1 MALAV
6 EQARW
11 PPLALLSRKQGPA
24 KNSLQA
30 GSYSRETFCIRLKQ
44 KKKTTHTHRDF
55 SSKRRAR
62 GQCWKTAGSWMP
74 ERGTEQG
81 SLACPVVRVRRLL
94 CLLHRPVGSLPPA
107 PTSGAS
113 KSRPDKCISPRQKEL
128 PHQHH
133 QWWPRPGPRAQGPF
147 QLSQKSLSLTH
158 SCVNSWLC
166 APSCKC
172 RDSFPAEK
180 RNASERI
187 KPRIDPTPPP
197 PPTLEEPLLSP
208 MSQA

>member
-44 KKKTTHTHRDF
+44 TKKKHTHRDF
-55 SSKRRAR
+55 SSKRRVR
-62 GQCWKTAGSWMP
+62 QCWKTAGSWMP

-113 KSRPDKCISPRQKEL
+113 KSRPDKCISQDKRSYLISTTSGGLVQG
-128 PHQHH
+128 
-133 QWWPRPGPRAQGPF
+133 PGPRAPF
-147 QLSQKSLSLTH
+147 SCLRSL
-158 SCVNSWLC
+158 C
-166 APSCKC
+166 P
-172 RDSFPAEK
+172 
-180 RNASERI
+180 
-187 KPRIDPTPPP
+187 
-197 PPTLEEPLLSP
+197 
-208 MSQA
+208 